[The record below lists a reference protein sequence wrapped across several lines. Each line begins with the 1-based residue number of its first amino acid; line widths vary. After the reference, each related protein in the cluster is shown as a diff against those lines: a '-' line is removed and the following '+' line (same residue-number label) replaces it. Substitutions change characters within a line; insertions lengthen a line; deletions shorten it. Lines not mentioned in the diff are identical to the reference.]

1 MVFQICTLGIL
12 MFINRFLFI
21 SSLSLFL
28 FGFLHCGISLR
39 VYRVFPNEREYDFV
53 KKMDHIVI
61 QVKQENRRQ
70 MAVYDPYFFDSE
82 ALHNEYGPLSY
93 LIRKE
98 LSIRESR
105 YPLLVE
111 RGGSIFVE
119 EFQLVSLDRCSKNL
133 TYVRLKAKIQIRGYA
148 EEEIN
153 YYDEIDSKV
162 TNCFLTGSIITV
174 VPLLWYVPYNGFR
187 GNREDQLNQLGRNA
201 LTELFTQLEIRSGYS
216 EKPTDSQKLE
226 DQKIIPKQTPTKQ
239 EPVDPKLK
247 EILDSL

>member
-1 MVFQICTLGIL
+1 
-12 MFINRFLFI
+12 MFFRKLDRLFFFVLI
-21 SSLSLFL
+21 L
-28 FGFLHCGISLR
+28 FGFLECGISLR
-39 VYRVFPNEREYDFV
+39 VYRPFPNEREYDFV

-61 QVKQENRRQ
+61 QVKGENRIQ
-70 MAVYDPYFFDSE
+70 MGVYDPYFFDSE
-82 ALHNEYGPLSY
+82 ALTNEYGPLSY

-105 YPLLVE
+105 YPLLIE

-133 TYVRLKAKIQIRGYA
+133 TFVRLKAKFQIRGFA

-162 TNCFLTGSIITV
+162 TNCYLTGSIITL

-201 LTELFTQLEIRSGYS
+201 LTELFTQLEIHSGFM
-216 EKPTDSQKLE
+216 EKPNVSQKLE
-226 DQKIIPKQTPTKQ
+226 DPKPIPKQSPTKQ

-247 EILDSL
+247 EIMDSL